1 MAIGI
6 EEEGAKSNTFLLGG
20 PERATDLIFPDQLA
34 PWKKREDP
42 RHHYVRRV

>member
-6 EEEGAKSNTFLLGG
+6 EEKGAKSNTFLLGG